1 MDMNDL
7 IGFVGKTEKLAKN
20 TTRRLPPLRVG
31 RMLDFLGGSR
41 ADRAIALKGWVC
53 LANGLW
59 SFIIVEPLLR
69 DRLTLSSQKIAP
81 LNLNVI

>member
-1 MDMNDL
+1 
-7 IGFVGKTEKLAKN
+7 
-20 TTRRLPPLRVG
+20 
-31 RMLDFLGGSR
+31 MLDFLGGSR